1 MRAHPSRLL
10 LTVLL
15 LVSTPLLARG
25 QAAAGPL
32 FDAAR
37 LKQYSENDPAKLF
50 DDARVTCAL
59 KQLLTPEE
67 YTALTD
73 RMGSI
78 GMGEQDED
86 KLGAFVFPGAVS
98 GLYTI
103 MEGIVMVEPSG
114 KLWVAYIDDEEVKY
128 FTNVQAFLQQPPKTI
143 EQWRA
148 RFEEKPVVAV
158 TAKRGLPQKPLAQV
172 CAVSQPN
179 AEACTAEATRF
190 NVFQPA
196 VVKAGA
202 PGRKV
207 SFFSEP
213 VACQGSAPCPARRK
227 AYLVE
232 NDAVALSRD
241 NLAKNGFL
249 CVSYRAAK
257 GGTTVGWMPAAEL
270 SQDVLPVPKGAKYPG
285 AKAAEWVG
293 RWEQESAQL
302 TIDAAGPQSIRVK
315 GEAQKGANTG
325 DFEATYKLS
334 GPLATPPKAPEGG
347 CEVTLR
353 LFNNALLAHNPKGCG
368 GMGVGFGGLFHRG
381 AKK

>member
-1 MRAHPSRLL
+1 MRVHPSRRLVLVVFLL
-10 LTVLL
+10 CL
-15 LVSTPLLARG
+15 PLLARG
-25 QAAAGPL
+25 QAASGPL
-32 FDAAR
+32 FDGAR
-37 LKQYSENDPAKLF
+37 LKQYSEKDPSKLF

-59 KQLLTPEE
+59 KQLLTSEE

-73 RMGSI
+73 RMDSMA
-78 GMGEQDED
+78 MGEQDVD
-86 KLGAFVFPGAVS
+86 KLGAFVFPGGVR

-103 MEGIVMVEPSG
+103 MEAIVMVEPSG
-114 KLWVAYIDDEEVKY
+114 KLWVAYIDDEQVKY
-128 FTNVQAFLQQPPKTI
+128 FTNVPAFLQKPPETI

-158 TAKRGLPQKPLAQV
+158 TAQRGLPAKPLAQV
-172 CAVSQPN
+172 CAVSQP
-179 AEACTAEATRF
+179 APEACTAEATRF

-213 VACQGSAPCPARRK
+213 VACKGAEPCASRRK

-249 CVSYRAAK
+249 CVSYRSAK
-257 GGTTVGWMPAAEL
+257 GGTTVGWMQAAEL
-270 SQDVLPVPKGAKYPG
+270 SEDVLSVPKGAKSPG
-285 AKAAEWVG
+285 AKAVEWAG
-293 RWEQESAQL
+293 RWEQQSAEL
-302 TIDAAGPQSIRVK
+302 RIAAQGPQGIRVT
-315 GEAQKGANTG
+315 GEAQSGANTG
-325 DFEATYKLS
+325 EFEATYTVS
-334 GPLATPPKAPEGG
+334 GPLAAPPKGPEDG

-353 LFNNALLAHNPKGCG
+353 LFNNALFARDNGRCG
-368 GMGVGFGGLFHRG
+368 GMGVSFGGLFHRAPKG
-381 AKK
+381 